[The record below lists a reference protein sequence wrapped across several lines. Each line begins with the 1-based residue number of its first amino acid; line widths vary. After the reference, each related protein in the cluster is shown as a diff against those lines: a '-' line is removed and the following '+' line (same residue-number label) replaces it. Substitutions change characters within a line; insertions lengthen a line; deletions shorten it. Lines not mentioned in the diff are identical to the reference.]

1 VTERCCKWI
10 AQKGLSSIYGAR
22 EILRYVQDKIKTYFV
37 DEVLFGELSKGGTA
51 IIDVVDGEIKI
62 SKKLKGD
69 SRCPFS
75 DLQTNWFFPIRHLPM
90 KMEF

>member
-1 VTERCCKWI
+1 MDCPKRSFVNLRC
-10 AQKGLSSIYGAR
+10 R

-62 SKKLKGD
+62 SKKTQ
-69 SRCPFS
+69 R
-75 DLQTNWFFPIRHLPM
+75 
-90 KMEF
+90 